1 MDRCL
6 PVPRQRPA
14 ALPPQRRPASGSAAA
29 LARPGP
35 SSTAGCA
42 MSDPL
47 VSVVIP
53 AYNSSRT
60 IAQTLESALT
70 QGIAEIEVIVVDDGS
85 SDDTAEIVRRSE
97 DHRLRLVQR
106 PNGGVASA
114 RNAGIELARGEWVAF
129 LDSDDIWLPHKLER
143 QLELMSAQPGCQAS
157 QGSAYFVDDQLRPL
171 KLRRCIPVDDPLLT
185 FLRFQNLP
193 NAASSR
199 VVRRSLI
206 EQIGPFNAD
215 LVILEDW
222 EFSLRLARYAS
233 PLCIDEPL
241 TLYRV
246 HPGNTSRNIDIHI
259 EPGFKVLQELFADP
273 TLPADVRAHERE
285 IYARF
290 YTMLCGG
297 MFRVGRWGACAAWGL
312 RALRTDPRMLAYM
325 AATPARRLGRKLDA
339 RRAGPDLM
347 EHGGPA

>member
-1 MDRCL
+1 
-6 PVPRQRPA
+6 
-14 ALPPQRRPASGSAAA
+14 
-29 LARPGP
+29 
-35 SSTAGCA
+35 

-193 NAASSR
+193 NAASSW